1 MIGAGI
7 AGSAVT
13 PVGTGV
19 SRARRRIGPNVV
31 LIVGLSLLGLLLL
44 ACYAAPLFTHW
55 SPAQLDQ
62 NAILKAP
69 SSRHWFGTDQFGRD
83 IFARTLYAGRVDF
96 LIGIVLVGVALVV
109 GTMVGM
115 VSAWLGG
122 VTDAIVQRL
131 VDIGFAFPFLVLVIS
146 VVGLRGPGLSS
157 LFIAVSFV
165 AWIFYARL
173 VRSEV
178 LVLKTSNYMLAA
190 RTSGF
195 STARVLVF
203 HLLPNIVN
211 QVLLYATSDFV
222 YAVLLGASVSYLGLG
237 VQPPTPEWG
246 AMVQAGQNFVATQW
260 WISFFPG
267 LAIVLMGLAFA
278 LIGDSLADKWRS
290 GGGQQ

>member
-1 MIGAGI
+1 
-7 AGSAVT
+7 
-13 PVGTGV
+13 
-19 SRARRRIGPNVV
+19 
-31 LIVGLSLLGLLLL
+31 
-44 ACYAAPLFTHW
+44 
-55 SPAQLDQ
+55 
-62 NAILKAP
+62 
-69 SSRHWFGTDQFGRD
+69 
-83 IFARTLYAGRVDF
+83 
-96 LIGIVLVGVALVV
+96 
-109 GTMVGM
+109 
-115 VSAWLGG
+115 
-122 VTDAIVQRL
+122 
-131 VDIGFAFPFLVLVIS
+131 
-146 VVGLRGPGLSS
+146 
-157 LFIAVSFV
+157 
-165 AWIFYARL
+165 
-173 VRSEV
+173 
-178 LVLKTSNYMLAA
+178 MLAA